1 MRSLPV
7 STEYR
12 EEHIEEDREES
23 YIDCVGY
30 QGRDNIPSKVLRKLH
45 GIFEPSIPIDCHLS
59 HSALRDR
66 CHLPL

>member
-30 QGRDNIPSKVLRKLH
+30 QGSYLPSKVLRKLH
-45 GIFEPSIPIDCHLS
+45 GMFEPSIPIDCHLS